1 MSKQV
6 TLRDTVITELNEL
19 KGEHSYSD
27 VVHYLYECSPQGKVA
42 RISAIFSKL
51 SHKTTAIA
59 GTDLTS
65 MFEIMRMIAIK
76 YYKNPPANREILKEI
91 EKTLD
96 ELMQE
101 MK

>member
-6 TLRDTVITELNEL
+6 TLRDAVITELDEL
-19 KGEHSYSD
+19 KGKHSYSE
-27 VVHYLYECSPQGKVA
+27 VVHYLYEYSPQGKVA
-42 RISAIFSKL
+42 RLSEIFSKL

-59 GTDLTS
+59 GMDLVS
-65 MFEIMRMIAIK
+65 LFEIMRMIAIK
-76 YYKNPPANREILKEI
+76 YHKNPQTNRKILKEI

-96 ELMQE
+96 EMMQE